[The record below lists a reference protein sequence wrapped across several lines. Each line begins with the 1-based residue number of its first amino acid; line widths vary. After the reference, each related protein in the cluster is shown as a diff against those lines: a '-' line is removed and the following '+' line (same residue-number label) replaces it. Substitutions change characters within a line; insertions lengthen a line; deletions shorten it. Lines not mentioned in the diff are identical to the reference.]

1 AAEYDEGVLVRK
13 VDVSGKLSLK
23 GMGLKVGK
31 AFIGEYVGLKESE
44 REGYYE
50 VWWYS
55 TKVGMID
62 LRSRSIIMGKGC

>member
-1 AAEYDEGVLVRK
+1 
-13 VDVSGKLSLK
+13 
-23 GMGLKVGK
+23 
-31 AFIGEYVGLKESE
+31 IGEYVGLKESE

-50 VWWYS
+50 IWWYS